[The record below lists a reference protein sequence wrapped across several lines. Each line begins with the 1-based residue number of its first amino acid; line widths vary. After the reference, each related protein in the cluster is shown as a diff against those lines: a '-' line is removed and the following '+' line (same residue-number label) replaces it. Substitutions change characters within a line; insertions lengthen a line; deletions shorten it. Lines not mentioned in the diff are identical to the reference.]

1 MNDRELIIQLSQA
14 VEGLFWLSE
23 SDYPFETVY
32 LENVNNIE
40 DTLLQLTDSNAK
52 TKIEIKEVD
61 SFFNRVTKEDNWDEA
76 ELDECKRYQA
86 LVKLLKTQLQDIK
99 VYRVGEWEIKVYILG
114 KTESGSVAG
123 LSTMVVET

>member
-86 LVKLLKTQLQDIK
+86 LVKFLKTQLQDIK